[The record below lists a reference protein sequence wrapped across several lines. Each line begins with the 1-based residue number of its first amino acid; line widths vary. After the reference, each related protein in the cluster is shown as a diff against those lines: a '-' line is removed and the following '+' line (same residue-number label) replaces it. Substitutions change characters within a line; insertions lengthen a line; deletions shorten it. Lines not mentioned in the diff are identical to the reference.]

1 MNSNKAPDVGFTEG
15 PGCWITSLGPA
26 RLQIHCGYF
35 PRRPAFPQPTATI
48 EPHAYGTKS
57 QSRGPQ
63 VKVTSHR
70 AHNWLCKV
78 LYRDQASAHST
89 HESKVLVSPGNGF
102 HLPFALSLV
111 PDFLPK
117 FNPPSVFV
125 RHKVRWA
132 PLGTDSSVNTHS
144 RHLFLYFQHKFYNTS
159 CKCPEALQ
167 TITLIFFSSF
177 WTQDLT
183 LQYF

>member
-1 MNSNKAPDVGFTEG
+1 MHAHWQKSSSSQHWTAGDHQFQAKDLRLSAVGEAGQRARSPSHTHTREHTHQETRNVKKVLHLLLLLMNSNKAPDVGFTEG

-48 EPHAYGTKS
+48 GSHAYGTKP

-70 AHNWLCKV
+70 ALNWLCKV
-78 LYRDQASAHST
+78 LYRDQVSAHST

-111 PDFLPK
+111 PDF
-117 FNPPSVFV
+117 
-125 RHKVRWA
+125 
-132 PLGTDSSVNTHS
+132 
-144 RHLFLYFQHKFYNTS
+144 
-159 CKCPEALQ
+159 
-167 TITLIFFSSF
+167 
-177 WTQDLT
+177 
-183 LQYF
+183 